1 MFAIILTLS
10 DDFLATVRAL
20 ALELPQ
26 VCIDT
31 SRVQELPLRAEVT
44 EAEANRLAANYEA
57 TGRYDKIEIIRT

>member
-1 MFAIILTLS
+1 MFTIILTLS
-10 DDFLATVRAL
+10 ADFLATVRAL

-31 SRVQELPLRAEVT
+31 NRMQELQLRPEVT
-44 EAEANRLAANYEA
+44 EADARRLAAGYEA